1 MKLLLTLL
9 SAAITA
15 LSAAAQV
22 TTIPTD
28 VQLPGTQPLEA
39 AVLESTGN
47 CFQCHFGY
55 DAAIEPAHLWSGSMM
70 SHAARDPLYWATVA
84 VAEEVFPGAGDLCLR
99 CHTPRGWLD
108 DRSKPTDGSALTAL
122 DAEGVTCALCHGLVN
137 PNELEYDGV
146 QNAPFLAHDGATPPV
161 GWSGSGEYVMTS
173 GADRMGPYANSP
185 ALHGTKQA
193 LFQRDPALCGTCHD
207 VSNPVTGDL
216 APSHGAMLALPPGS
230 FSGVLGA
237 PVAQKAAFN
246 NPPYAFGVVERTF
259 SEFMASSYGATRV
272 GSYPSL
278 PAGLQRG
285 VLQDVYKAATAGVP
299 SGDFEDG
306 APRFYTCQSCHMQP
320 AIGPG
325 AKQGFLP
332 DHQDLGRH
340 DLTGGSTW
348 VPEAIKY
355 LDTQGKL
362 VAGGGL
368 YPQHIAAIDDG
379 IVRARKML
387 QSAAALDVTG
397 NTVRVTNLTGHKLLS
412 GYPEGR
418 RMWLTVKWLGPNGEA
433 LGEEGAYGDL
443 AVTHKGSPLTVK
455 TLLDEPLREYN
466 VHMGMRQDW
475 AQTLLAI
482 GKSPSLPLAYDPL
495 DGSVAHTLG
504 ELAGSPAGTRFE
516 SFHFVLNDQVIAD
529 HRIPPY
535 GFDYNEALKRSIL
548 PVPATQYGAPGP
560 GGTYLHYDEFVLTPP
575 VGAASAELELRYQ
588 STSWEY
594 IQFLDLA
601 GTGAVAFLA
610 NTGADMLDAWLNTG
624 MSPPELLAS
633 ATWTAAPGDCDHD
646 GVSDALEIATGAE
659 VDCDGDGQPDSCQLA
674 VDAAAD
680 LDFDGGLDVC
690 EWLSANAAEL
700 SVSSGGTQS
709 LALHAGSAHAGE
721 VYWVIG
727 STSGTAPGSP
737 LGAFTLPLNLDSY
750 FTFTLTHANSPA
762 LPGSFGNL
770 DASGAASA
778 AIVLPAASSPSLV
791 GAQGQHAFATLDAA
805 TLSVTG
811 TSNPV
816 AVTLVP

>member
-1 MKLLLTLL
+1 MKCLTILLL
-9 SAAITA
+9 A
-15 LSAAAQV
+15 LCALPAAAQL

-28 VQLPGTQPLEA
+28 VQLPGTQPTES

-84 VAEEVFPGAGDLCLR
+84 VAEEVFPGSGDLCLR
-99 CHTPRGWLD
+99 CHAPRGWLD
-108 DRSKPTDGSALTAL
+108 DRSKPTDGSGLTAL
-122 DAEGVTCALCHGLVN
+122 DAEGVTCAFCHGLVN
-137 PNELEYDGV
+137 PSELEYDGV
-146 QNAPFLAHDGATPPV
+146 QNAPFLAHDGGTPPT
-161 GWSGSGEYVMTS
+161 GWSGAGEYVMTS
-173 GADRMGPYANSP
+173 GADRMGPYASSP

-216 APSHGAMLALPPGS
+216 APSHGSMVALQPGS
-230 FSGVLGA
+230 FAGVLGA

-246 NPPYAFGVVERTF
+246 NPPYAYGVVERTF
-259 SEFMASSYGATRV
+259 SEFMASSFGTTRV
-272 GSYPSL
+272 GSYASL

-285 VLQDVYKAATAGVP
+285 VIQDVYQAATAGVP

-320 AIGPG
+320 AIGKG

-332 DHQDLGRH
+332 DHKDLARH

-348 VPEAIKY
+348 VPETIKY
-355 LDTQGKL
+355 LDAQGKL

-368 YPQHIAAIDDG
+368 YPEHISAIDDG
-379 IVRARKML
+379 IVRARAML
-387 QSAAALDVTG
+387 QSAAAIDVTSD
-397 NTVRVTNLTGHKLLS
+397 TVRVTNLTGHKLIS

-418 RMWLTVKWLGPNGEA
+418 RMWLAVKWLGPNGQMLAEQ
-433 LGEEGAYGDL
+433 GTYGDF
-443 AVTHKGSPLTVK
+443 ATTHKGTALTVK
-455 TLLDEPLREYN
+455 TLLNTPLRDYN

-475 AQTLLAI
+475 AQTLLGI
-482 GKSPSLPLAYDPL
+482 GKSAGLPLAYDPV
-495 DGSVAHTLG
+495 DGSVTHTLG
-504 ELAGSPAGTRFE
+504 ELAATPAGTRFE
-516 SFHFVLNDQVIAD
+516 TFHFVLNDQVLED

-535 GFDYNEALKRSIL
+535 GFNYDEALKRSIL
-548 PVPATQYGAPGP
+548 PVPTTQYGNPGP
-560 GGTYLHYDEFVLTPP
+560 GGTFQHYDEFTLTPP
-575 VGAASAELELRYQ
+575 VGATSAQLELRYQ

-646 GVSDALEIATGAE
+646 GVNDAQEIASGAE
-659 VDCDGDGQPDSCQLA
+659 VDCDANGQPDACQLA
-674 VDAAAD
+674 TDPAAD

-690 EWLSANAAEL
+690 EWLSADAAEL
-700 SVSSGGTQS
+700 SLSAGGTQH
-709 LALHAGSAHAGE
+709 LALHAGIARAGE
-721 VYWVIG
+721 LYWVLG
-727 STSGTAPGSP
+727 SVTGTTPGLT
-737 LGAFTLPLNLDSY
+737 LGAFTLPLNLDTY
-750 FTFTLTHANSPA
+750 FTFTLLNANSPA
-762 LPGSFGNL
+762 LPASFGSL
-770 DASGAASA
+770 DAAGLATAAV
-778 AIVLPAASSPSLV
+778 VLPAASSPSLV
-791 GAQGQHAFATLDAA
+791 GAMGQHAFVTLDAA
-805 TLSVTG
+805 TLAVTG